1 MMETENQG
9 RYALY
14 TWKGR
19 EAPRIKWRS
28 PCLRSLCAF
37 ASELP
42 WALDWQILDLGQR
55 HRPVMASSPVRIKDA
70 RGLVG

>member
-1 MMETENQG
+1 MGTENEG

-14 TWKGR
+14 TWQGR
-19 EAPRIKWRS
+19 EIPQIKWRS

-42 WALDWQILDLGQR
+42 CVLDWQILDLGQR